1 MGRTVKDPNRRQSK
15 PVQKVQ
21 LSEKNVGRRIVLVVL
36 FLAIGSGFLVYGFMN
51 FLRGDSGWREISVK
65 AGSELNCS
73 EDFTLKYNVGA
84 GGVSAGGEAKALS
97 LIYTDAAVKGYRLF
111 NIDESFDDVTNLYDI
126 NQHPNEVMPVDPV
139 LYDALKKV
147 SDANCREIYLGPLYA
162 SLENL
167 CMSNDDAVA
176 AQFDPEKD
184 DDAAEEAAAVAAFAQ
199 NPDDISME
207 FLGENQVCLHV
218 SDAYQAYAAEMG
230 YTAYL
235 DFFWMKNAF
244 LIDYLADTIRGEG
257 YQLGIISSKDGFV
270 RCLDETGEKEY
281 QYPLYH
287 LSGNEIQSHGTMT
300 YEGPK
305 SIVFFHAYQAGSPDT
320 YRYYQYQ
327 DGTMRTPYLSVSDG
341 KDHTAASELIVYSG
355 EYGCADT
362 LLAAFFD
369 YQAESLSG
377 ESLKTLASQK
387 IYSVW
392 FENNEIQTTD
402 EKFSVTAVNK

>member
-1 MGRTVKDPNRRQSK
+1 MGRTVKDPNRRQPK

-126 NQHPNEVMPVDPV
+126 NQHPNEVMTVDPV

-207 FLGENQVCLHV
+207 FPGENQVCLHV

-287 LSGNEIQSHGTMT
+287 LSGNEIQSHGTMM

-327 DGTMRTPYLSVSDG
+327 DKTMRTPYLSASDG
-341 KDHTAASELIVYSG
+341 KDHTAASELLVYSG

-362 LLAAFFD
+362 LLAALSD

>member
-1 MGRTVKDPNRRQSK
+1 M
-15 PVQKVQ
+15 QKVQ

-111 NIDESFDDVTNLYDI
+111 NIDESFGDVTNLYDI
-126 NQHPNEVMPVDPV
+126 NQHPNEVMTVDPV

-207 FLGENQVCLHV
+207 FPGENQVCLHV
-218 SDAYQAYAAEMG
+218 SDAYQVYAAEMG

-327 DGTMRTPYLSVSDG
+327 DGTMRTPYLSASDG

-362 LLAAFFD
+362 LLAALSD

>member
-1 MGRTVKDPNRRQSK
+1 MGRTVKDPNRRQPK

-126 NQHPNEVMPVDPV
+126 NQHPNEVMTVDPV

-167 CMSNDDAVA
+167 CMSNDDAAA

-184 DDAAEEAAAVAAFAQ
+184 DDAAEEAAAVAAYAQ

-207 FLGENQVCLHV
+207 FPGENQVCLHV

-287 LSGNEIQSHGTMT
+287 LSGNEIQSHGTMM

-327 DGTMRTPYLSVSDG
+327 DKTMRTPYLSASDG
-341 KDHTAASELIVYSG
+341 KDHTAASELLVYSG

-362 LLAAFFD
+362 LLAALSD

-402 EKFSVTAVNK
+402 GKFSVTAVNK

>member
-1 MGRTVKDPNRRQSK
+1 MYKRQ
-15 PVQKVQ
+15 
-21 LSEKNVGRRIVLVVL
+21 VVL

-126 NQHPNEVMPVDPV
+126 NQHPNEVMTVDPV

-207 FLGENQVCLHV
+207 FPGENQVCLHV

>member
-1 MGRTVKDPNRRQSK
+1 MIGAQSK
-15 PVQKVQ
+15 EQAK
-21 LSEKNVGRRIVLVVL
+21 I
-36 FLAIGSGFLVYGFMN
+36 LAK
-51 FLRGDSGWREISVK
+51 SVICSNLTK
-65 AGSELNCS
+65 AAIFG
-73 EDFTLKYNVGA
+73 
-84 GGVSAGGEAKALS
+84 
-97 LIYTDAAVKGYRLF
+97 
-111 NIDESFDDVTNLYDI
+111 
-126 NQHPNEVMPVDPV
+126 H
-139 LYDALKKV
+139 
-147 SDANCREIYLGPLYA
+147 DANWGRI
-162 SLENL
+162 L
-167 CMSNDDAVA
+167 CAMGYSG

-207 FLGENQVCLHV
+207 FPGENQVCLHV

-327 DGTMRTPYLSVSDG
+327 DGTMRTPYLSASDG

-377 ESLKTLASQK
+377 ELLKTLASQK

-402 EKFSVTAVNK
+402 GKFSVTAVNK

>member
-1 MGRTVKDPNRRQSK
+1 MGRTVKDPNRRQPK

-126 NQHPNEVMPVDPV
+126 NQHPNEVMTVDPV

-167 CMSNDDAVA
+167 CMSNDDA
-176 AQFDPEKD
+176 
-184 DDAAEEAAAVAAFAQ
+184 AEEAAAVAAFAQ

-207 FLGENQVCLHV
+207 FPGENQVCLHV

-327 DGTMRTPYLSVSDG
+327 DGTMRTPYLSASDG
-341 KDHTAASELIVYSG
+341 KDHTAASELLVYSG

-362 LLAAFFD
+362 LLAALSD

>member
-1 MGRTVKDPNRRQSK
+1 M
-15 PVQKVQ
+15 
-21 LSEKNVGRRIVLVVL
+21 LVVL

-126 NQHPNEVMPVDPV
+126 NQHPNEVMTVDPV

-207 FLGENQVCLHV
+207 FPGENQVCLHV

-327 DGTMRTPYLSVSDG
+327 DGTMRTPYLSASDG
-341 KDHTAASELIVYSG
+341 KDHTAASELLVYSG

-362 LLAAFFD
+362 LLAALSD

-402 EKFSVTAVNK
+402 EKFSVTAVNKIKNRIKKQTRFALYNRG

>member
-1 MGRTVKDPNRRQSK
+1 MGRTVKDPNRRQPK

-126 NQHPNEVMPVDPV
+126 NQHPNEVMMVDPV

-207 FLGENQVCLHV
+207 FPGENQVCLHV

-305 SIVFFHAYQAGSPDT
+305 SIVFFHAYQAGSPDA

-327 DGTMRTPYLSVSDG
+327 DKTMCTPYLSAADG

-362 LLAAFFD
+362 LLAALSD